1 MTKAIYCDCGLIC
14 RGDSD
19 EELLRAA
26 EEHLRHEHPALAG
39 RVRGDDLLAM
49 AVEVEPDPV
58 DDGPS
63 PAEGVL
69 AVRRDGPVVTLVLNR
84 PASRNALSLDLMLA
98 LRRELDAIGADRAVR
113 AVVIGSAGPVFS
125 SGHDLRELHGADEAA
140 ARTIFDADTALMRAI
155 RELPQ
160 PVVARVQGAAT
171 AAGCHL
177 VAACDLAVASSQ
189 ATFAVPGPAMGL
201 VGATAMIEVSR
212 LIGRRRA
219 TQLLLTG
226 APISASTALDW
237 GLVNAVVP
245 ADELATAARAIASS
259 ASAGAPETT
268 AMAKRGL
275 HESLEGPIDAA
286 YKAAV
291 DLTVRTIPGNE
302 AQEGIGAFLAKRP
315 PAWRAQRRGG

>member
-1 MTKAIYCDCGLIC
+1 M
-14 RGDSD
+14 
-19 EELLRAA
+19 
-26 EEHLRHEHPALAG
+26 
-39 RVRGDDLLAM
+39 
-49 AVEVEPDPV
+49 
-58 DDGPS
+58 
-63 PAEGVL
+63 
-69 AVRRDGPVVTLVLNR
+69 NR
-84 PASRNALSLDLMLA
+84 PASRNALSLDLMRS
-98 LRRELDAIGADRAVR
+98 LRRELEAIGAERSLR

-140 ARTIFDADTALMRAI
+140 ARTIFDADSALMRAI

-201 VGATAMIEVSR
+201 VGATAMVEVAR

-219 TQLLLTG
+219 TQMLLTG
-226 APISASTALDW
+226 APISADTALDW

-245 ADELATAARAIASS
+245 AGELATAARVIASS

-275 HESLEGPIDAA
+275 HASLEGPIDAA
-286 YKAAV
+286 YEAAV
-291 DLTVRTIPGNE
+291 DLTVRTVPGAE

-315 PAWRAQRRGG
+315 PAWRAQRGGG

>member
-26 EEHLRHEHPALAG
+26 EEHLRQEHPALAG

-49 AVEVEPDPV
+49 AVEVADPV
-58 DDGPS
+58 DAAPS
-63 PAEGVL
+63 TAEGVL
-69 AVRRDGPVVTLVLNR
+69 AVRRDGPVVTLVMNR
-84 PASRNALSLDLMLA
+84 PASRNALSLDLMRA
-98 LRRELDAIGADRAVR
+98 LRRELDTIGAEGGVR

-125 SGHDLRELHGADEAA
+125 SGHDLRELHGADETV
-140 ARTIFDADTALMRAI
+140 ARTIFDADASLMLAI

-160 PVVARVQGAAT
+160 PVVARVQGPAA

-219 TQLLLTG
+219 TQMLLTG
-226 APISASTALDW
+226 APISAATALDW

-245 ADELATAARAIASS
+245 AGELETAARAIASS

-275 HESLEGPIDAA
+275 HASLEGPIDVA
-286 YKAAV
+286 YRRAV
-291 DLTVRTIPGNE
+291 DLTVRTVQGDE
-302 AQEGIGAFLAKRP
+302 AQEGIDAFLAKRP
-315 PAWRAQRRGG
+315 PAWRAQRPGG